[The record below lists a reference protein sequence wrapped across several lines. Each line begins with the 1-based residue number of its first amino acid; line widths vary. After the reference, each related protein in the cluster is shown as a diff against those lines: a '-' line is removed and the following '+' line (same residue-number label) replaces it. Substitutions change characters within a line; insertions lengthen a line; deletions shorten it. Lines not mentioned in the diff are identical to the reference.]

1 MESQTKVCAT
11 YMITT
16 IFFDIGGVL
25 LTDGWGHDS
34 RREAALQFN
43 LDWEDFSDRHE
54 KVAHLI
60 ETNGLTL
67 ERYLDRVIFY
77 RPRPFSRD
85 VFREFVLAQSQ
96 PKPESLEIARQLAGL
111 NKYFLATL
119 NNEVLELNLY
129 RIRHFDLSKCF
140 SVFFSSCFLGL
151 RKPDEAIYRAAL
163 NILQRAPEQ
172 CLFIDDRE
180 VNLECP
186 RELGLRTIHFQD
198 AGQLRRE
205 LGENGVEF

>member
-1 MESQTKVCAT
+1 MTREGKRPCSSISIGKTSATVTKK
-11 YMITT
+11 
-16 IFFDIGGVL
+16 
-25 LTDGWGHDS
+25 S
-34 RREAALQFN
+34 
-43 LDWEDFSDRHE
+43 
-54 KVAHLI
+54 HLI

-67 ERYLDRVIFY
+67 ERYLDRVVFC

-85 VFREFVLAQSQ
+85 AFREFVFAQSQ

-186 RELGLRTIHFQD
+186 RELGLHTIHFQD
-198 AGQLRRE
+198 AGQLRLE